1 MATELNDE
9 FDHNSNLVNVLCYG
23 NKAKKHATHLI
34 RYGHGLCRCDKNS
47 CKICVCGVMFTGCL
61 FADNIER
68 AGVFRKA
75 LKKANGDKMLEHA
88 YLREYLKRKMG
99 KKKLAYC
106 CNSFMYCCLPFFIC
120 PCYLGMMGRGEIQKA
135 VKETEDDWIDNGVP
149 HFLCPQCAVMQEA
162 RALKS
167 FQNMV
172 LDENY
177 DKGSRNTAAVAPMEM
192 IRGDSNLLMGK

>member
-1 MATELNDE
+1 
-9 FDHNSNLVNVLCYG
+9 
-23 NKAKKHATHLI
+23 
-34 RYGHGLCRCDKNS
+34 
-47 CKICVCGVMFTGCL
+47 
-61 FADNIER
+61 
-68 AGVFRKA
+68 
-75 LKKANGDKMLEHA
+75 
-88 YLREYLKRKMG
+88 
-99 KKKLAYC
+99 
-106 CNSFMYCCLPFFIC
+106 MYCCLPFFIC